1 MLRMKKILLPVD
13 FSDRSWL
20 VVPMAAEFARR
31 FEAEITLLH
40 LAPLFPDR
48 GPDAERERLTDF
60 GALHLAE
67 IKAHRRVLMS
77 DRDIGRDI
85 AEYARDHA
93 MDLIMMST
101 HGFGPF
107 RMFLFG
113 SVTLKVLHDALCPV
127 WTSAHV
133 EKLPDLHEISFRNV
147 VCAIDRSEHSCRLL
161 SWAAD
166 FAAGYAA
173 KLTIVHAIPS
183 MAATLGEFSAAQWE
197 EEMREQVSLEIA
209 ALKDTVGVDAAIEI
223 VRGEAGRAVAQA
235 ALAAKADL
243 LVVGRSMRY
252 PLAGRLTTDAYSIIR
267 QSPCPVVS
275 L

>member
-1 MLRMKKILLPVD
+1 MFRIKKILLPVD

-20 VVPMAAEFARR
+20 VIPMAAEFARR
-31 FEAEITLLH
+31 FGAEITFLH
-40 LAPLFPDR
+40 LAPLFPER
-48 GPDAERERLTDF
+48 LPDAERERLTDF
-60 GALHLAE
+60 GALHLAD
-67 IKAHRRVLMS
+67 IKTHRHVLMS

-85 AEYARDHA
+85 ADYARDHG

-101 HGFGPF
+101 HGYGPF

-113 SVTLKVLHDALCPV
+113 SVTLKVLHDAECPV

-133 EKLPDLHEISFRNV
+133 EELPELHDVSFRNV

-166 FAAGYAA
+166 FAAVYAA

-183 MAATLGEFSAAQWE
+183 MATTLGEFSAARWE
-197 EEMREQVSLEIA
+197 EEMHEQISLEIA
-209 ALKDTVGVDAAIEI
+209 ALKDKLRIEAAIEI

-235 ALAAKADL
+235 ARETKADL
-243 LVVGRSMRY
+243 LVAGRSMRY

-267 QSPCPVVS
+267 QSTCPVVS